1 MQKEFEIGQKVF
13 IRRVQYVVRGI
24 NQNERIEEWEISR
37 IGRKYI
43 YAKKENSSI
52 EVAFYESKGKWLE
65 KTDYGISYVLYKSK
79 QEIQDEMEREIL
91 IRNISSFFQNY
102 FLKEE
107 LSLEQLRKIK
117 EIIDEVRRL
126 KNDRDSFR

>member
-117 EIIDEVRRL
+117 EIIDEVR
-126 KNDRDSFR
+126 

>member
-126 KNDRDSFR
+126 KNDRDSSR